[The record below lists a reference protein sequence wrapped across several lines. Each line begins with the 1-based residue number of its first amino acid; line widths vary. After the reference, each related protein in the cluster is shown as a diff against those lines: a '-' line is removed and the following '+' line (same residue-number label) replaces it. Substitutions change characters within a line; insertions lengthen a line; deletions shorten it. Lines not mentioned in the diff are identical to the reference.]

1 MEALN
6 CSKCSTQDHHG
17 HGNYFCRCEGRNI
30 KLAKELRERGMNP
43 WQKPNHMEIY
53 AEDEEDFVEKTLTT
67 PRPCTIWM
75 KGNFDQKKIDEA
87 AKRRGVYFIKT
98 KIDNDGEG
106 TICLPSLSSDRE
118 LDSKDL
124 PTILQKKMFETQM
137 PSQQQLEEEST
148 EIKK

>member
-1 MEALN
+1 
-6 CSKCSTQDHHG
+6 
-17 HGNYFCRCEGRNI
+17 
-30 KLAKELRERGMNP
+30 MNP

-106 TICLPSLSSDRE
+106 TDVY
-118 LDSKDL
+118 
-124 PTILQKKMFETQM
+124 QA
-137 PSQQQLEEEST
+137 
-148 EIKK
+148 